1 MLREVFYSPMRILKI
16 VSGATAQRCWALAA
30 GMMIMWLT
38 AYTQTEFRGFWVDG
52 FNQGFHTPEQV
63 DMLLQRVRAAKMNA
77 VIVQM
82 RKRGDAHYISPLE
95 PFATQPQ
102 AGFDALKYLIEKA
115 HNETPR
121 VEVHVWVNSHPIWPG
136 SGWPNDPKHILNRF
150 PEIQTEDYDGK
161 RITEV
166 GYGGDWGHP
175 FYHEWFTRVV
185 LDIVRRYD
193 IDGIHFDY
201 IRYTGERWG
210 YNPVSVARFNRRSG
224 REGKPDPAD
233 PLWKQWR
240 RDQVTAVVRKI
251 YAQATALKPQLKV
264 SAALITWGDG
274 PQNTDDWVN
283 RSAYR
288 AVFQDWQGWLKEG
301 ILDMAIPMVYYN
313 EANPRYAEFF
323 RRWANFLKDHQ
334 HGRIGV
340 VGIGN
345 YLNSIENTLK
355 QVEFARQPSPSG
367 NRVFGVNFFSY
378 AATTG
383 VGSEEGSNRYEDAF
397 YTALG
402 NYFGEWVPAPPMPWK
417 QSPTAGHLMGTV
429 LNAGDFSPVDGA
441 TVEVYQAGSLMRTL
455 TTDGNGFFAA
465 VHLPAGVYALIVRA
479 EGLPAQQVSL
489 VWVAPGM
496 GVNLP
501 VVLGETPA
509 VSVRRVESLVELP
522 DGAEVMLLGKI
533 VAQDW
538 LSPDQPLVVRDALS
552 EATVQVQ
559 VATPALPLLQGDRV
573 AVKGKVKALP
583 DGTRILTD
591 ATVKW
596 VGVF

>member
-1 MLREVFYSPMRILKI
+1 MRY
-16 VSGATAQRCWALAA
+16 GWTLAA
-30 GMMIMWLT
+30 GMALMIY
-38 AYTQTEFRGFWVDG
+38 AAGAQTEFRGFWVDG

-63 DMLLQRVRAAKMNA
+63 DRLLQRVRAAHMNA

-82 RKRGDAHYISPLE
+82 RKRGDAHYASKLE
-95 PFATQPQ
+95 PTATQQ
-102 AGFDALKYLIEKA
+102 QDGFDALAYLIEKA
-115 HNETPR
+115 HRGTPR
-121 VEVHVWVNSHPIWPG
+121 IEVHVWVNSHPIWPG
-136 SGWPNDPKHILNRF
+136 SGWPSDPKHILNRF

-175 FYHEWFTRVV
+175 IYHEWFTKVV

-210 YNPVSVARFNRRSG
+210 YNPVSLERFNRRYG
-224 REGKPDPAD
+224 RAGKPEPAD

-240 RDQVTAVVRKI
+240 RDQVSAVVRKI
-251 YAQATALKPQLKV
+251 YAQATTLKPNLKV

-313 EANPRYAEFF
+313 EANPRFAEFY

-345 YLNSIENTLK
+345 YLNTTENTFK
-355 QVEFARQPSPSG
+355 QIEFARQPSPSG
-367 NRVFGVNFFSY
+367 NRVHGVNLFSY

-383 VGSEEGSNRYEDAF
+383 VGSEEGAQLYQEPF
-397 YTALG
+397 YAALG
-402 NYFGEWVPAPPMPWK
+402 EHFQQWVPTPPMPWK
-417 QSPTAGHLMGTV
+417 QSPTTGHLMGTV
-429 LNAGDFSPVDGA
+429 LNAANLAPVDGA
-441 TVEVYQAGSLMRTL
+441 TVEVYQAGSLIRTL
-455 TTDGNGFFAA
+455 TADGNGFFAA
-465 VHLPAGVYALIVRA
+465 VHVPSGVYSLIVRA
-479 EGLPAQQVSL
+479 EDLPAQPIRQ
-489 VWVAPGM
+489 VWVSAGM
-496 GVNLP
+496 GVHLP
-501 VVLGETPA
+501 ILLGEASAIT
-509 VSVRRVESLVELP
+509 VRRLESLANLP
-522 DGAEVMLLGKI
+522 DGTAVVLIGK
-533 VAQDW
+533 VVVQDW
-538 LSPDQPLVVRDALS
+538 LAPGQPLVLRDALG
-552 EATVQVQ
+552 EDTIQVQ
-559 VATPALPLLQGDRV
+559 VAAPALPLLQGDRV
-573 AVKGKVKALP
+573 AVQGKIQTLP
-583 DGTRILTD
+583 DGARILTH

-596 VGVF
+596 LGGG

>member
-1 MLREVFYSPMRILKI
+1 MML
-16 VSGATAQRCWALAA
+16 ATTNSQQA
-30 GMMIMWLT
+30 
-38 AYTQTEFRGFWVDG
+38 EFRGFWVDG

-63 DMLLQRVRAAKMNA
+63 DLLLQRVRAAKLNA

-82 RKRGDAHYISPLE
+82 RKRGDAHYASLLE
-95 PFATQPQ
+95 PSATQQQ
-102 AGFDALKYLIEKA
+102 AGFDALAYLIEKA
-115 HNETPR
+115 HHETPR

-136 SGWPNDPKHILNRF
+136 GGWPSDPKHILNRY

-175 FYHEWFTRVV
+175 LYHEWFTKVV

-210 YNPVSVARFNRRSG
+210 YNPVSIERFNRRYG
-224 REGKPDPAD
+224 RTGKPDPAD

-251 YAQATALKPQLKV
+251 YAQATALKPRLKV

-313 EANPRYAEFF
+313 EANPRHAEFY
-323 RRWANFLKDHQ
+323 RRWATFLKDHQ

-345 YLNSIENTLK
+345 YLNSIENTL
-355 QVEFARQPSPSG
+355 QQIEFARAPSPSG
-367 NRVFGVNFFSY
+367 NRVYGVNFFSY

-383 VGSEEGSNRYEDAF
+383 VGTEEGARLYQEPF
-397 YTALG
+397 YAALG
-402 NYFGEWVPAPPMPWK
+402 DYFKEWVPTPPMPWK
-417 QSPTAGHLMGTV
+417 LAPTAGHLMGTV
-429 LNAGDFSPVDGA
+429 LNAADLTPVEGA
-441 TVEVYQAGSLMRTL
+441 TVEIYQAGSLVRTL
-455 TTDGNGFFAA
+455 TADGNGFFAA
-465 VHLPAGVYALIVRA
+465 VHLPAGVCSLIVRA
-479 EGLPAQQVSL
+479 DGLPAQQLSS
-489 VWVAPGM
+489 VWVTAGM

-501 VVLGETPA
+501 ILLGDTEA
-509 VSVRRVESLVELP
+509 VAVRRLESLANLP
-522 DGAEVMLLGKI
+522 DGTPVLIAGK
-533 VAQDW
+533 VVVQNW
-538 LSPDQPLVVRDALS
+538 LSPDLSLIVRDALS
-552 EATVQVQ
+552 NETVEIQ
-559 VATPALPLLQGDRV
+559 VAVPALPLLQGDRV
-573 AVKGKVKALP
+573 AAKGIVRTRA
-583 DGTRILTD
+583 DGTRVIENAVAQWLG
-591 ATVKW
+591 AI
-596 VGVF
+596 

>member
-1 MLREVFYSPMRILKI
+1 MMV
-16 VSGATAQRCWALAA
+16 ALTNSQQA
-30 GMMIMWLT
+30 
-38 AYTQTEFRGFWVDG
+38 EFRGFWVDG

-63 DMLLQRVRAAKMNA
+63 DTLLQRVRAAKMNA

-82 RKRGDAHYISPLE
+82 RKRGDAHYTSPLE
-95 PFATQPQ
+95 PFATQQ
-102 AGFDALKYLIEKA
+102 QEGFDALAYLIEKA
-115 HNETPR
+115 HHETPR
-121 VEVHVWVNSHPIWPG
+121 IEVHVWVNSHPLWPG
-136 SGWPNDPKHILNRF
+136 SSWPSDPKHILNRC

-175 FYHEWFTRVV
+175 LYHEWFTKVV

-210 YNPVSVARFNRRSG
+210 YNPVSVERFNRRYG
-224 REGKPDPAD
+224 RTGKPEPTD

-251 YAQATALKPQLKV
+251 YAQATALKPHLKV

-288 AVFQDWQGWLKEG
+288 AVFQDWHGWLKEG

-313 EANPRYAEFF
+313 EANPRHAEFY
-323 RRWANFLKDHQ
+323 RRWATFLKDHQ
-334 HGRIGV
+334 YGRLGI

-345 YLNSIENTLK
+345 YLNSVENTLR
-355 QVEFARQPSPSG
+355 QIDFAREPSPSG
-367 NRVFGVNFFSY
+367 NRAHGVNFFSY

-383 VGSEEGSNRYEDAF
+383 VGTEEGARMYQEQF

-402 NYFGEWVPAPPMPWK
+402 DYFNKWVPTPPMPWK
-417 QSPTAGHLMGTV
+417 QAPTTGHLMGTV
-429 LNAGDFSPVDGA
+429 LRATDLTPIDGA
-441 TVEVYQAGSLMRTL
+441 TVEVYQAGALVRTL

-465 VHLPAGVYALIVRA
+465 VHLPTGSYSLIVRA
-479 EGLPAQQVSL
+479 EGLPAQQLGSI
-489 VWVAPGM
+489 WVAGGM

-501 VVLGETPA
+501 VLLGDSEA
-509 VSVRRVESLVELP
+509 VSVRRLDSLAALA
-522 DGAEVMLLGKI
+522 DGSPVLLVAKV

-538 LSPDQPLVVRDALS
+538 LASDQPLTVRDALGD
-552 EATVQVQ
+552 ATIEVQ
-559 VATPALPLLQGDRV
+559 VATPAFPLLQGDRV
-573 AVKGKVKALP
+573 AVRGVLRTREN
-583 DGTRILTD
+583 GTRTLEN
-591 ATVKW
+591 ATVRW
-596 VGVF
+596 LGVL

>member
-1 MLREVFYSPMRILKI
+1 
-16 VSGATAQRCWALAA
+16 
-30 GMMIMWLT
+30 MIMGLT

-52 FNQGFHTPEQV
+52 FNEGFHTPEQV
-63 DMLLQRVRAAKMNA
+63 DTLLRRVRTAKMNA

-82 RKRGDAHYISPLE
+82 RKRGDAHYFSPLE
-95 PFATQPQ
+95 PFATQQ
-102 AGFDALKYLIEKA
+102 QTGFDALAYLIEKA
-115 HNETPR
+115 HAESPR
-121 VEVHVWVNSHPIWPG
+121 IEVHVWVNSHPIWPG
-136 SGWPNDPKHILNRF
+136 SSWPNDPKHILNRF
-150 PEIQTEDYDGK
+150 PEVQTEDYDGK

-175 FYHEWFTRVV
+175 LYHEWFTRVV

-210 YNPVSVARFNRRSG
+210 YNPISVARFNRRYG
-224 REGKPDPAD
+224 REGKPDPTD

-251 YAQATALKPQLKV
+251 YAQATALKPHLRV

-323 RRWANFLKDHQ
+323 RHWATFLKDHQ

-345 YLNSIENTLK
+345 YLNTLENTLK

-383 VGSEEGSNRYEDAF
+383 AGTEEGVHRYEEAF
-397 YTALG
+397 YAALG
-402 NYFGEWVPAPPMPWK
+402 DYFGEWVPTPPMPWK

-429 LNAGDFSPVDGA
+429 LNATDFSPVDGA
-441 TVEVYQAGSLMRTL
+441 TVEVYQAGSLVRTL

-465 VHLPAGVYALIVRA
+465 VHLPAGVYTLTVRA
-479 EGLPAQQVSL
+479 DGLPAQTVSQ
-489 VWVAPGM
+489 VWVTPGM

-501 VVLGETPA
+501 LLLGETPA
-509 VSVRRVESLVELP
+509 LSLRRVESVANLL
-522 DGAEVMLLGKI
+522 DDAEVILLGKI

-538 LSPDQPLVVRDALS
+538 LSPEQPLTVRDVLG

-559 VATPALPLLQGDRV
+559 VAAPSAPLLQGERV
-573 AVKGKVKALP
+573 AVKGTIQTLP
-583 DGTRILTD
+583 NGTRILTN

-596 VGVF
+596 LGAF

>member
-1 MLREVFYSPMRILKI
+1 MRY
-16 VSGATAQRCWALAA
+16 GWAFAA
-30 GMMIMWLT
+30 GMAMMWAT
-38 AYTQTEFRGFWVDG
+38 TFSQAEFRGFWVDG

-63 DMLLQRVRAAKMNA
+63 DTLLQRVRAANLNA

-82 RKRGDAHYISPLE
+82 RKRGDAHYASPLE
-95 PFATQPQ
+95 PFAIQQ
-102 AGFDALKYLIEKA
+102 QEGFDALAYLIEKA
-115 HNETPR
+115 RSETPR
-121 VEVHVWVNSHPIWPG
+121 IEVHVWVNSHPIWPG
-136 SGWPNDPKHILNRF
+136 SGWPPDPKHILNRY

-161 RITEV
+161 RVTEV

-175 FYHEWFTRVV
+175 LYHEWFAKVV

-210 YNPVSVARFNRRSG
+210 YNPVSIERFNRRNG
-224 REGKPDPAD
+224 RTGKPDPTD

-251 YAQATALKPQLKV
+251 YAQATTLKPKLKV

-274 PQNTDDWVN
+274 PQNTEDWVN

-288 AVFQDWQGWLKEG
+288 AVFQDWQSWLKEG

-313 EANPRYAEFF
+313 EANPRYAEFY
-323 RRWANFLKDHQ
+323 RRWATFLKDHQ

-345 YLNSIENTLK
+345 YLNSIENTLQ
-355 QVEFARQPSPSG
+355 QVEFARAPSASG
-367 NRVFGVNFFSY
+367 NRVYGVNFFSY

-383 VGSEEGSNRYEDAF
+383 VGTEEGARLYQEPF

-402 NYFGEWVPAPPMPWK
+402 EYFKEWVPTPPMPWK
-417 QSPTAGHLMGTV
+417 QTPTAGHLMGTV
-429 LNAGDFSPVDGA
+429 LNASDLTPVDGA
-441 TVEVYQAGSLMRTL
+441 TVEVYQAGSLVRTL
-455 TTDGNGFFAA
+455 TADGNGFFAA
-465 VHLPAGVYALIVRA
+465 VHLPAGDYSLIVRA
-479 EGLPAQQVSL
+479 EGLPAQQIPSVCI
-489 VWVAPGM
+489 AAGM

-501 VVLGETPA
+501 VLLGE
-509 VSVRRVESLVELP
+509 SRGMLVRRLESLANLP
-522 DGAEVMLLGKI
+522 DGTPVQLVGKVVI
-533 VAQDW
+533 RDW
-538 LSPDQPLVVRDALS
+538 LAPEPPLILRDALS
-552 EATVQVQ
+552 DATVEVK
-559 VATPALPLLQGDRV
+559 VSTPTLPLLQGDRV
-573 AVKGKVKALP
+573 AVMGTVRTQP
-583 DGTRILTD
+583 DGKRVVED

-596 VGVF
+596 LGVM

>member
-1 MLREVFYSPMRILKI
+1 MRYRWTL
-16 VSGATAQRCWALAA
+16 TAGIAL
-30 GMMIMWLT
+30 MWLT
-38 AYTQTEFRGFWVDG
+38 ANAQAEFRGFWVDG
-52 FNQGFHTPEQV
+52 FNAGFHTPEQV
-63 DMLLQRVRAAKMNA
+63 DTLLQRVRAAGMNA

-82 RKRGDAHYISPLE
+82 RKRGDAHYDSKLE
-95 PFATQPQ
+95 PFATQQ
-102 AGFDALKYLIEKA
+102 QQGFDALAYLIQKA
-115 HNETPR
+115 HSETPR
-121 VEVHVWVNSHPIWPG
+121 IEVHVWVNSHPIWPG
-136 SGWPNDPKHILNRF
+136 SSWPNDPKHILNRH

-175 FYHEWFTRVV
+175 LYHEWFSKVV

-193 IDGIHFDY
+193 VDGIHFDY

-210 YNPVSVARFNRRSG
+210 YNPVSIERFNRRYG
-224 REGKPDPAD
+224 RIGKPDPTD

-251 YAQATALKPQLKV
+251 YAQATALKPRLKV

-274 PQNTDDWVN
+274 PQNSEDWVN

-313 EANPRYAEFF
+313 EASPRFAEFY
-323 RRWANFLKDHQ
+323 RRWAGFLKDHQ

-355 QVEFARQPSPSG
+355 QVEFARQPSPAG
-367 NRVFGVNFFSY
+367 NRVHGVNFFSY

-383 VGSEEGSNRYEDAF
+383 VGTEDGSNRYEEAF
-397 YTALG
+397 YRALG
-402 NYFGEWVPAPPMPWK
+402 DYFGEWVPTPPMPWK
-417 QSPTAGHLMGTV
+417 QSPTTGHLMGTV
-429 LNAGDFSPVDGA
+429 LRADTLAPADGA
-441 TVEVYQAGSLMRTL
+441 VVEVYQAGSLIRTL
-455 TTDGNGFFAA
+455 TADGNGFFAA
-465 VHLPAGVYALIVRA
+465 VHLPAGVYSLTVRA
-479 EGLPAQQVSL
+479 EGLPAVQVSQ
-489 VWVAPGM
+489 VWVAAGA

-501 VVLGETPA
+501 ILLGSSEA
-509 VSVRRVESLVELP
+509 IAVRRIESLAALP
-522 DGAEVMLLGKI
+522 EGTPITLTGK
-533 VAQDW
+533 VAAQDW
-538 LSPDQPLVVRDALS
+538 LTPDAPLVLRDALS
-552 EATVQVQ
+552 DATVSVQ
-559 VATPALPLLQGDRV
+559 VGAPALPLLQGDRV
-573 AVKGKVKALP
+573 AVQGVLRKGA
-583 DGTRILTD
+583 DGSLRLEQ

-596 VGVF
+596 LGVL